1 MSIKQGPQS
10 IEHRGIETLQKAE
23 QVEVYQEVRV
33 ERKGREL
40 YVRG

>member
-10 IEHRGIETLQKAE
+10 IEHRGSETFEKA
-23 QVEVYQEVRV
+23 QQAEVHQEVRV

-40 YVRG
+40 YV